1 MGCRAR
7 TAGVQAPHR
16 PVPALC
22 PCPQGCPLG
31 SSGCCCQQREAK
43 SHHCGSSG
51 GLCRVGDAF
60 PLQFGGFFL
69 TPTRGL
75 KARLVNETHPG
86 VPLRPGRMEGLL
98 CHHSPGSD
106 VSWHG
111 SALCPDYGEGRCE
124 ALDGSSATA
133 LPPSPGHVFPPP
145 RALHW
150 HSWLLRGAELNKN
163 TPAPFP
169 LAPKRSGFCLCPAVC
184 AG

>member
-1 MGCRAR
+1 MG
-7 TAGVQAPHR
+7 
-16 PVPALC
+16 
-22 PCPQGCPLG
+22 
-31 SSGCCCQQREAK
+31 E
-43 SHHCGSSG
+43 
-51 GLCRVGDAF
+51 AF

-124 ALDGSSATA
+124 ALDGSGATA

-169 LAPKRSGFCLCPAVC
+169 PRPKTLWVLSLPCCVCRVRGGIVVPSQGPAGDAQGQINLKWRLGINPGSSKHPELWILAD
-184 AG
+184 